1 VKKDKTRFT
10 IRFNPI
16 DPRQAK
22 AMNALEVAGRRKSTL
37 IADAICEYLEHRA
50 GTNEF
55 YTLPI
60 VNAPTTTHKP
70 QSEIL
75 TQYGVKKENLISHLS
90 DADTN
95 IGNINS
101 DFDGESAEDFPT
113 DDEIHNAILDGLAA
127 FGL

>member
-1 VKKDKTRFT
+1 MKKDKTRFT

-37 IADAICEYLEHRA
+37 IADAICEYLERRA
-50 GTNEF
+50 GNSEF
-55 YTLPI
+55 YALPI
-60 VNAPTTTHKP
+60 VNVPSTTHKP
-70 QSEIL
+70 QNEISL
-75 TQYGVKKENLISHLS
+75 QHSVKKENLISQIS
-90 DADTN
+90 DIDTN
-95 IGNINS
+95 IGNINDDS
-101 DFDGESAEDFPT
+101 DGELADGFPT